1 METLLAESTVRRK
14 VVLGLMAGFAV
25 VALLLAALGTYGVMS
40 VTANQRVREIG
51 IRMALGAQPRDI
63 ERLMVGPGLGLAA
76 AGVAAGVVGAVFL
89 ARLMNAVLFAVTP
102 TDALTYST
110 VSMLLVVVALAACYV
125 PARRATRM
133 DPLIAFHNE

>member
-1 METLLAESTVRRK
+1 M
-14 VVLGLMAGFAV
+14 F
-25 VALLLAALGTYGVMS
+25 
-40 VTANQRVREIG
+40 
-51 IRMALGAQPRDI
+51 
-63 ERLMVGPGLGLAA
+63 
-76 AGVAAGVVGAVFL
+76 
-89 ARLMNAVLFAVTP
+89 ARLMTAVLFAVTP